1 MFKDALLSQKF
12 FSTLDV
18 DSELSASFKKEK
30 DEIARL
36 IKSKLYPAVQEGA
49 VYYLEKHNNRP
60 ALNDFIQSENYSILQ
75 SQLQLII
82 KRLKTWGEQYQLEAN
97 NSLDDFLI
105 KLKNPNEKITLLYA
119 DGKRSLETLTILLED
134 PQIDLE
140 LRKTVYIELLA
151 DNELSKCIDGC
162 YTRIVSSA
170 QQLQTYRSSP
180 NQVNRWIRAYTTD
193 IAKKVAGQRPFAM
206 PESFQILVCR
216 TLDIQVEAN
225 ELHASNYLLSQAKEE
240 GYPVAVVNDIGA
252 LEIAHKIKT
261 ARKNKIA
268 ELYIDDLAATVTATG
283 LVHAIAMR
291 LHAEFSQILVD
302 PSKEYFEKI
311 TAIETKLGLIGSD
324 PGFLL
329 EEILD
334 AELFTLKTI
343 DSLKITTERRL
354 SEKNWFKPIHPGRLN
369 ISNKIYYYYAFPDN
383 IELNWFIKEG
393 ESTRYRFF
401 DLTND
406 IDLGLSTDLKF
417 QLLMSLL
424 RTPHYINSANN
435 LQALLEKNSFKG
447 SLANFI
453 PTQRIVE
460 ILKSNGD
467 ALLFVNI
474 LEKLGQD
481 KGSEVIAKLGR
492 PFISNIIFEGN
503 FKANIDRHFFWL
515 EENYFQD
522 RYNSLARTEGLLV
535 TQHLFQQIIKKGYR
549 DFERSLFYRL
559 KYINYLDDIDFSYCQ
574 LDRAFFFQKVSDCT
588 FDYASLKGALFDGRL
603 AFSSFRGVDLR
614 KTRFMPPIYYPYYK
628 LNLNAALLS
637 TESFQQLLFAGI
649 DIFSGS
655 DLTEVDFQV
664 ILRRKSLKLDFSG
677 VNLEN
682 SNLKGLDFSQ
692 IKLYGS
698 NLRNT
703 NLIYSL
709 FSPTHLDENV
719 ILEGAS
725 LTKFIA
731 FTDFLKAGITSFDRC
746 KIIEFDTSSPINI
759 NPSLQLKRISF
770 KEAEFLGKFYDIDFR
785 SCDLRH
791 AKFTHLPYT
800 TQPGLLYNII
810 FHDCRLENSEFHHIK
825 FVEPFKL
832 QICTLRNVKLENIE
846 MSASVLFKF
855 YASGQRN
862 FNGVSA
868 LKGKIPDKLPP
879 MPLLEARLSK
889 EVFIRLYRLG
899 LRDFRSSNL
908 YGFILSEILE
918 KEAIQVIDL
927 KLEGADYQQST
938 LSCASTS
945 HSSKHSKR
953 STSLLPMPSSCRFY
967 AIIQKSM
974 SKKSVAWQD
983 LLEDP
988 LVDNKNEFFK
998 EVVLGTKPLY
1008 LLENSDILNFY
1019 WGYDP
1024 DHEALIKATA
1034 FLSESTQLMQ
1044 REKAQLN
1051 FYFTSAKT
1059 EDTVKNFAQI
1069 LYQFGFRKGQL
1080 IYPTEKNQLTA
1091 LDLTTHTVS
1100 LSYPKKLQD
1109 RLLSVNKKL
1118 AKAPIA
1124 KSTQSIQRTIANM
1137 KISLKGSVRYSLKQ
1151 GMQYDLALVLMDLIS
1166 VWLYQA
1172 NTPEAKQLDVTTKLA
1187 LQEFASQT
1195 VDREAVNH
1203 RANEH
1208 QHSLTLRLALKC
1220 IERGECSTPEL
1231 VQANIMD
1238 TLQTLKP
1245 DVQLG
1250 FEIIG
1255 EKIKQAF
1262 DGLGRSITDKFNE
1275 IEKNFKLTVS
1285 VFTMIEQY
1293 KSSSEYKNSKK
1304 PKRKL
1309 YNWYEQPYLTYFIK
1323 NVEISFIELGY
1334 DLNLDPNFSESL
1346 LAGYLHD
1353 LWSALIKQGVSKQ
1366 TPPQII
1372 LKLLENESF
1381 RQSTFDGSYLN
1392 QNKIFYPLDES
1403 KVELNSTTHDSINK
1417 AIINKTGLYIA
1428 NSDIQNKT
1436 RKKRSTPV
1444 FTAENTS
1451 DLKNSAA
1458 RFPSFINT
1466 MAHYVKNFFY
1476 AIKARMQLFDNTFDR
1491 YNNMHSL
1498 SWQSPI
1504 KANSINYTIPTITSE
1519 VPLHNTHTLS
1529 PVPYTLDT
1537 FNSGLFL
1544 ANYVLK
1550 MFSIAKN
1557 SKHDEKNSV
1566 SAKKARKKLISK
1578 KQRRYYPSY
1587 FVFFKSIIDDQT
1599 DYLLENQYTFLV

>member
-12 FSTLDV
+12 FSTLDA

-30 DEIARL
+30 DEMTRL
-36 IKSKLYPAVQEGA
+36 IKEKLYPAVQEGA
-49 VYYLEKHNNRP
+49 VYYLGKHNNRP

-82 KRLKTWGEQYQLEAN
+82 KRLKTWGEQYQLEEN

-105 KLKNPNEKITLLYA
+105 KLQNPNEKITLLYA

-140 LRKTVYIELLA
+140 LRKTVCIELLA

-225 ELHASNYLLSQAKEE
+225 ELHASNYLLSQAKEQ

-268 ELYIDDLAATVTATG
+268 ELYIDDLFTTVTATG

-291 LHAEFSQILVD
+291 LHTDFSQILAD

-311 TAIETKLGLIGSD
+311 SAIETKLGLIGSD

-354 SEKNWFKPIHPGRLN
+354 SEKNWFKPIQPGRLN
-369 ISNKIYYYYAFPDN
+369 ISNKIYYYYAFPYN

-393 ESTRYRFF
+393 ENTRYRLF

-424 RTPHYINSANN
+424 RTPHYINNANN

-453 PTQRIVE
+453 PTERIVE
-460 ILKSNGD
+460 ILKSNGN

-492 PFISNIIFEGN
+492 PFISNIIFQGT

-549 DFERSLFYRL
+549 DFERFLFYRL

-588 FDYASLKGALFDGRL
+588 FDYASLKGAIFDGRL

-614 KTRFMPPIYYPYYK
+614 KTRFMPPMYYPYYK

-637 TESFQQLLFAGI
+637 TESFQQLLSAGI

-655 DLTEVDFQV
+655 DLTEVDFQL
-664 ILRRKSLKLDFSG
+664 ILLTKSLKLDFSD

-682 SNLKGLDFSQ
+682 SNLKKLDFSQ

-703 NLIYSL
+703 NLVYSL
-709 FSPTHLDENV
+709 FSHTHLDENV
-719 ILEGAS
+719 IIEGAK
-725 LTKFIA
+725 LTRFAA
-731 FTDFLKAGITSFDRC
+731 FTDFLKAGISNFDHC
-746 KIIEFDTSSPINI
+746 KIIEFDTSSPIDI
-759 NPSLQLKRISF
+759 NPSLQLERISF
-770 KEAEFLGKFYDIDFR
+770 KEAEFLGKFQDIDFR

-825 FVEPFKL
+825 FLEPFKL
-832 QICTLRNVKLENIE
+832 QICMLRRVKLENIE
-846 MSASVLFKF
+846 MPASVLFKF

-868 LKGKIPDKLPP
+868 LKGKIPDKLSP

-889 EVFIRLYRLG
+889 EVFIRLYKLG

-945 HSSKHSKR
+945 HSSKHAKR

-1008 LLENSDILNFY
+1008 LIENSDILNFY

-1100 LSYPKKLQD
+1100 LSYPKKLRD
-1109 RLLSVNKKL
+1109 TLLSVNKKL

-1124 KSTQSIQRTIANM
+1124 KSTQPNIQHTIATI
-1137 KISLKGSVRYSLKQ
+1137 KTRLQGSVRYSLKQ

-1166 VWLYQA
+1166 VWLSQE

-1203 RANEH
+1203 RANDH
-1208 QHSLTLRLALKC
+1208 QQSLTFRIALQC

-1231 VQANIMD
+1231 VEANIMD

-1245 DVQLG
+1245 DVQIG
-1250 FEIIG
+1250 FEVMW
-1255 EKIKQAF
+1255 EKIKYAF
-1262 DGLGRSITDKFNE
+1262 DNLGRYISDKFNE
-1275 IEKNFKLTVS
+1275 IEKSFKLIVL
-1285 VFTMIEQY
+1285 VYEM
-1293 KSSSEYKNSKK
+1293 SERANKANTHKV
-1304 PKRKL
+1304 KRKIYDW
-1309 YNWYEQPYLTYFIK
+1309 YNRPQLIHFIK
-1323 NVEISFIELGY
+1323 DIEIAFIELGY

-1346 LAGYLHD
+1346 LAGYLYD
-1353 LWSALIKQGVSKQ
+1353 LWSALAKQGVSSQ
-1366 TPPQII
+1366 TSPQNI
-1372 LKLLENESF
+1372 LQLLENEPF
-1381 RQSTFDGSYLN
+1381 RQSTFDGTYLN
-1392 QNKIFYPLDES
+1392 NTKTFYPLGEWS
-1403 KVELNSTTHDSINK
+1403 KTELNSTAQDLMNK
-1417 AIINKTGLYIA
+1417 TIINSTSLPI
-1428 NSDIQNKT
+1428 NSSTSNNKP
-1436 RKKRSTPV
+1436 RKKRSMLIPAST
-1444 FTAENTS
+1444 FS
-1451 DLKNSAA
+1451 LKSSAT
-1458 RFPSFINT
+1458 RSLGFINT
-1466 MAHYVKNFFY
+1466 MAHYVTDSFY
-1476 AIKARMQLFDNTFDR
+1476 ALKARMPLFDKLLDR
-1491 YNNMHSL
+1491 QENNMHSL

-1504 KANSINYTIPTITSE
+1504 KANSIKYTIPTITSE
-1519 VPLHNTHTLS
+1519 VPLPNTHALS

-1544 ANYVLK
+1544 ANYALK
-1550 MFSIAKN
+1550 LFFKAKN
-1557 SKHDEKNSV
+1557 SKQDKKNSV
-1566 SAKKARKKLISK
+1566 SAKKSRISK
-1578 KQRRYYPSY
+1578 KQRRYYPSH
-1587 FVFFKSIIDDQT
+1587 FIFFKSILDDQT
-1599 DYLLENQYTFLV
+1599 NYLQEKNQYTF

>member
-1 MFKDALLSQKF
+1 MPRDKLLSEKF

-334 AELFTLKTI
+334 AELFTLKTV

-354 SEKNWFKPIHPGRLN
+354 SERNWFKSIQPGKLN
-369 ISNKIYYYYAFPDN
+369 ISFKLYSYYNFPDN

-401 DLTND
+401 DLIND
-406 IDLGLSTDLKF
+406 IDLELSTDLKF

-435 LQALLEKNSFKG
+435 LQILLEKNSFTG
-447 SLANFI
+447 LLANII

-474 LEKLGQD
+474 LKKLDQD

-522 RYNSLARTEGLLV
+522 RYNSLALTEGLLV

-549 DFERSLFYRL
+549 DFERFRFYRL
-559 KYINYLDDIDFSYCQ
+559 KYINYLDHIDFSYCQ
-574 LDRAFFFQKVSDCT
+574 LGQAFFFQKVSDCT
-588 FDYASLKGALFDGRL
+588 FDHASLKGALFDARL

-637 TESFQQLLFAGI
+637 TESFRQLLSAGI

-664 ILRRKSLKLDFSG
+664 ILHRKSLKLDFSG

-682 SNLKGLDFSQ
+682 NNLKELDFSQ

-703 NLIYSL
+703 NLVYSL
-709 FSPTHLDENV
+709 FSHTHLDENV
-719 ILEGAS
+719 IIEGAE
-725 LTKFIA
+725 LTRFAA
-731 FTDFLKAGITSFDRC
+731 FTDFLKAGISNFDHC

-770 KEAEFLGKFYDIDFR
+770 KEAEFLGKFHDIDFR

-945 HSSKHSKR
+945 HSSKHAKR
-953 STSLLPMPSSCRFY
+953 SLSLLPMPSSCKFY
-967 AIIQKSM
+967 VIIQKAM
-974 SKKSVAWQD
+974 LKKTVSWQD
-983 LLEDP
+983 LLEEPVD
-988 LVDNKNEFFK
+988 DNKNEFFK
-998 EVVLGTKPLY
+998 EVALGPKPLY
-1008 LLENSDILNFY
+1008 FLENPDILNFY
-1019 WGYDP
+1019 WGYNP
-1024 DHEALIKATA
+1024 NNEALIKAVV
-1034 FLSESTQLMQ
+1034 FLSQSTQLMQ
-1044 REKAQLN
+1044 RETIQLN
-1051 FYFTSAKT
+1051 FYFTTTQT

-1069 LYQFGFRKGQL
+1069 LYQLGFRKGQL
-1080 IYPTEKNQLTA
+1080 IYPTKKNQLTA

-1109 RLLSVNKKL
+1109 RLLSINKKL
-1118 AKAPIA
+1118 AIAPTLA
-1124 KSTQSIQRTIANM
+1124 KNTQPNIQHTIATI
-1137 KISLKGSVRYSLKQ
+1137 KTRLQGSVRYSLKQ

-1203 RANEH
+1203 RANDH
-1208 QHSLTLRLALKC
+1208 QQSLTFRIALQC

-1231 VQANIMD
+1231 VEANIMD

-1245 DVQLG
+1245 DVQIG
-1250 FEIIG
+1250 FEVMW
-1255 EKIKQAF
+1255 EKIKYAF
-1262 DGLGRSITDKFNE
+1262 DNLGRYISDKFNE
-1275 IEKNFKLTVS
+1275 IEKSFKLIVL
-1285 VFTMIEQY
+1285 VYEM
-1293 KSSSEYKNSKK
+1293 SERANKANTHKV
-1304 PKRKL
+1304 KRKIYDW
-1309 YNWYEQPYLTYFIK
+1309 YNRPQLIHFIK
-1323 NVEISFIELGY
+1323 HIEIAFIELGY

-1346 LAGYLHD
+1346 LAGYLYD
-1353 LWSALIKQGVSKQ
+1353 LWSALAKQGVSSQ
-1366 TPPQII
+1366 TSPQNI
-1372 LKLLENESF
+1372 LQLLENEPF
-1381 RQSTFDGSYLN
+1381 RQSTFDGTYLN
-1392 QNKIFYPLDES
+1392 NTKTFYPLGEWS
-1403 KVELNSTTHDSINK
+1403 KTELNSTTQDLMNK
-1417 AIINKTGLYIA
+1417 TIINSTSLPI
-1428 NSDIQNKT
+1428 NSSTSNNKT
-1436 RKKRSTPV
+1436 RKKRSMLIPAST
-1444 FTAENTS
+1444 FS
-1451 DLKNSAA
+1451 LKSSAT
-1458 RFPSFINT
+1458 RSLGFINT
-1466 MAHYVKNFFY
+1466 MAHYVTDSFY
-1476 AIKARMQLFDNTFDR
+1476 TLKARIPISDAMPNRQKNKT
-1491 YNNMHSL
+1491 HSFC
-1498 SWQSPI
+1498 WQPPI
-1504 KANSINYTIPTITSE
+1504 KANNIQYLIPGITSE
-1519 VPLHNTHTLS
+1519 VPLPNTHVLS
-1529 PVPYTLDT
+1529 PLPYTLDT
-1537 FNSGLFL
+1537 FNNILL
-1544 ANYVLK
+1544 LVNYVLK
-1550 MFSIAKN
+1550 LFFKAKN
-1557 SKHDEKNSV
+1557 SKQDEKNSV
-1566 SAKKARKKLISK
+1566 SAQKARKKMIFK
-1578 KQRRYYPSY
+1578 KQRRYYPSQ
-1587 FVFFKSIIDDQT
+1587 FILFKSILDEHADD
-1599 DYLLENQYTFLV
+1599 LIEKNQCTFKV